1 MSTVMIVGA
10 TRGIG
15 LELTKQYA
23 DEGNTVIAC
32 ARDLNA
38 ASQLDE
44 LASGLENIKIEELDI
59 AEASS
64 IESASGRIGKES
76 IDSIIIVA
84 GYVGGMPENQTI
96 DNIDIDEWHRTLN
109 INTIGPLLVAKAFK
123 ENLSSSGNGNFMILS
138 SQLAASTWPMGGMYV
153 YSTTKAAVSKVGQI
167 LALDWAQEP
176 IIVSIMHPG
185 WVQTDMGG
193 PAAEI
198 TAEESASGIRKVISG
213 LKKEDSCNFY
223 KCNGEI
229 HPW

>member
-1 MSTVMIVGA
+1 MYK
-10 TRGIG
+10 RQG

-198 TAEESASGIRKVISG
+198 TAEESASGIRNVLSG
-213 LKKEDSCNFY
+213 LKKEDSGNFY
-223 KCNGEI
+223 KWNGEI

>member
-15 LELTKQYA
+15 LELTKQYSE
-23 DEGNTVIAC
+23 EGNKVIAC
-32 ARDLNA
+32 ARDIGA
-38 ASQLDE
+38 ASQLDK
-44 LASGLENIKIEELDI
+44 LAASSENIRIEELDI

-64 IESASGRIGKES
+64 IESAASRIGKDS

-96 DNIDIDEWHRTLN
+96 DNIDLDEWHRTLN
-109 INTIGPLLVAKAFK
+109 INTIGPLLVARAFK

-153 YSTTKAAVSKVGQI
+153 YSTTKAAVSKIGQI
-167 LALDWAQEP
+167 LALDWAQDP

-198 TAEESASGIRKVISG
+198 TAEESASGIRNVLSG
-213 LKKEDSCNFY
+213 LKKEDSGNFY
-223 KCNGEI
+223 KWNGEI